1 MSRTGAIEI
10 AANLRSHGFQAWL
23 VGGCVRDLLLGREPK
38 DYDISTDARPDQL
51 LGLFPKAQLV
61 GAQFG
66 VVLVHGV
73 EIATFRSD
81 HAYSNGRHPGQ
92 VVFETDA
99 KQDVLRRDFTIN
111 ALLLDPNALPLDPT
125 ALDPA
130 ALDPNALLL
139 DPARLTSESARSVLR
154 SRVVDYTGGL
164 SDLGAG
170 IIRAIGDPEQR
181 FEEDHL
187 RMLRAVRFAARF
199 GFVID
204 PATMAAIQKLHAKIL
219 RVSPERNRDEL
230 VRILTEGGARRG
242 LELLNKSGLL
252 GDLLPEVAA
261 MQGVEQPPQFHPEGD
276 VWKHTLIMLGG
287 LQSPSPALALGVL
300 LHDVG
305 KPGTFRIADR
315 IRFDG
320 HVELGERIARDI
332 LNRLRFSNA
341 EIEQVLALIAN
352 HMRFSHVHQMRES
365 TLKRMLR
372 LPGFEEH
379 LELHRLDCSSSHGN
393 LENYEFAKQ
402 KFEQAAPE
410 ELRPP
415 RLVTGDDLIAA
426 GYTPGPD
433 FSRMLEVAEDA
444 QLEARIR
451 NKEEGLE
458 LVQSTF
464 GPPAAINR
472 PPRH

>member
-1 MSRTGAIEI
+1 MVVATTTFAVVVDDGLSASADIIGRVPRSILLYDDRMSRMRAVQI
-10 AANLRSHGFQAWL
+10 AAELRSQGFQAWL

-38 DYDISTDARPDQL
+38 DYDISTDAQPDQL
-51 LGLFPKAQLV
+51 LRLFPRAQLV

-66 VVLVHGV
+66 VVLVDGV

-81 HAYSNGRHPGQ
+81 HSYSDGRHPGR
-92 VVFETDA
+92 VVFETDPR
-99 KQDVLRRDFTIN
+99 QDVLRRDFTIN
-111 ALLLDPNALPLDPT
+111 ALLLDPSI
-125 ALDPA
+125 
-130 ALDPNALLL
+130 PN
-139 DPARLTSESARSVLR
+139 SQ
-154 SRVVDYTGGL
+154 VVDYVGGL
-164 SDLGAG
+164 PDLRSG

-199 GFVID
+199 GFQIE
-204 PATMAAIQKLHAKIL
+204 PATLAAIQKLRAKIP
-219 RVSPERNRDEL
+219 RVSPERIRDEL

-242 LELLNKSGLL
+242 FELLDQSGLL
-252 GDLLPEVAA
+252 ADVLPEVAA
-261 MQGVEQPPQFHPEGD
+261 MKGVAQPPEFHPEGD
-276 VWKHTLIMLGG
+276 VWTHTLIMLEG
-287 LQSPSPALALGVL
+287 LESPSPALALGVL

-320 HVELGERIARDI
+320 HVELGERIAREI

-341 EIEQVLALIAN
+341 ETDQVLALIAN

-372 LPGFEEH
+372 LPAFEEH
-379 LELHRLDCSSSHGN
+379 LELHRLDCSSSHGH
-393 LENYEFAKQ
+393 LDNYEFAKA
-402 KFEQAAPE
+402 KFEQSPPE
-410 ELRPP
+410 QLRPP

-426 GYTPGPD
+426 GYAPGPH

-444 QLEARIR
+444 QLESRIQS
-451 NKEEGLE
+451 KQEGLE
-458 LVQSTF
+458 LVRSTF
-464 GPPAAINR
+464 GPPTETT
-472 PPRH
+472 

>member
-1 MSRTGAIEI
+1 MSPTRSRTRAVEI
-10 AANLRSHGFQAWL
+10 ASELRSRGFQAWL
-23 VGGCVRDLLLGREPK
+23 VGGCVRDLILGREPS
-38 DYDISTDARPDQL
+38 DYDISTDAPPAELRR
-51 LGLFPKAQLV
+51 LFPAAQLV

-66 VVLVHGV
+66 VVLVDGI

-81 HAYSNGRHPGQ
+81 HAYTDGRHPSA
-92 VVFETDA
+92 VVFETDP

-111 ALLLDPNALPLDPT
+111 ALLLDPAVLNSSSPPYSPSPKYSPSPSSPLYSSYSSSPSSSSPPLSSQVLDYVHGLPD
-125 ALDPA
+125 
-130 ALDPNALLL
+130 
-139 DPARLTSESARSVLR
+139 LR
-154 SRVVDYTGGL
+154 AGL
-164 SDLGAG
+164 
-170 IIRAIGDPEQR
+170 IRAIGDPEQR

-199 GFVID
+199 RFEIEHS
-204 PATMAAIQKLHAKIL
+204 TLSAIQKLHGKIL
-219 RVSPERNRDEL
+219 RVSPERVRDEL

-242 LELLNKSGLL
+242 FELLDASGLL
-252 GDLLPEVAA
+252 ADILPEVAA
-261 MQGVEQPPQFHPEGD
+261 MKGVEQPPEFHPEGD
-276 VWKHTLIMLGG
+276 VWTHTLIMLEG

-305 KPGTFRIADR
+305 KPGTFRVAGR

-341 EIEQVLALIAN
+341 EIDQVIALIAN

-372 LPGFEEH
+372 LPAFDEH
-379 LELHRLDCSSSHGN
+379 LELHRLDCTSSHGH
-393 LENYEFAKQ
+393 LGNYEFAKA
-402 KFEQAAPE
+402 KFEQSPPE

-426 GYTPGPD
+426 GYAPGPE
-433 FSRMLEVAEDA
+433 FSRMLELAEDA
-444 QLEARIR
+444 QLEARIHS
-451 NKEEGLE
+451 KEEGLD
-458 LVQSTF
+458 LVRSTF
-464 GPPAAINR
+464 GPP
-472 PPRH
+472 